1 MQNTLLYFL
10 FHSTPF
16 DKMLVVTTTLRPTN
30 KEIFNFGCTFMSLK
44 EPSLSAFFK
53 APDAWVALPKIL
65 IKMFWLWPGH
75 LCH

>member
-16 DKMLVVTTTLRPTN
+16 DKMLVVTTALRPVN

-44 EPSLSAFFK
+44 EPC
-53 APDAWVALPKIL
+53 DTWVALPKIL
-65 IKMFWLWPGH
+65 IKIFWLLVWASVPLKIPH
-75 LCH
+75 VM

>member
-44 EPSLSAFFK
+44 EPS
-53 APDAWVALPKIL
+53 DAWVALPKIL
-65 IKMFWLWPGH
+65 IKMFWLLAWASVP
-75 LCH
+75 LKIPQVM